1 MDASVICAKIARMK
15 RVFAVLALLGLA
27 ACQPQD
33 PNGQPAPPP
42 ADAPTEAPA
51 LVANPPPPSIVDVRG
66 PIRAVG
72 TEPFWSLGI
81 DGTSFRL
88 ERPDKPAL
96 VATSAG
102 AALASGQA
110 VWVARTAD
118 GQQMTVTIR
127 FSQCSDGMSDRKY
140 PMSAEVVLLNE
151 SLFGCA
157 AKAAD
162 FPAGK

>member
-1 MDASVICAKIARMK
+1 MAMRFSRLTAI
-15 RVFAVLALLGLA
+15 ALLFVGLA

-42 ADAPTEAPA
+42 ADAPSEAPSEAPA
-51 LVANPPPPSIVDVRG
+51 VVANPPPPSIVDVSH

-81 DGTSFRL
+81 DGTSFKL
-88 ERPDKPAL
+88 ERPDKPPL

-102 AALASGQA
+102 AALTGGQA
-110 VWVARTAD
+110 VWVAKTAD

-140 PMSAEVVLLNE
+140 PMSAEVALLNE